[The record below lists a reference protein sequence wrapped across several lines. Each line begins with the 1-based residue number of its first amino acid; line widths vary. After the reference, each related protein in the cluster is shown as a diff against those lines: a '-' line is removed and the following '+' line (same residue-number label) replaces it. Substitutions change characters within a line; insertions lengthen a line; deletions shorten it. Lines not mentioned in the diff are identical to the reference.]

1 MLEAFDVD
9 HRQAIEGRLE
19 TERVEKVLFIC
30 TANICRSPMAEAIL
44 DALAKDG
51 GLSFQVESAGTA
63 ALVGKPMAPNAVVAL
78 EELGIHHEDHQ
89 ARQVDRAMLAEAEL
103 VLAMGPQHV
112 TALRRLCDGLA
123 CEIYT
128 LPEYATGV
136 SSDETISDP
145 YGLTISA
152 YRSSVR
158 QLLRYIEQTVNRL
171 NG

>member
-1 MLEAFDVD
+1 M
-9 HRQAIEGRLE
+9 RRI
-19 TERVEKVLFIC
+19 LFVC
-30 TANICRSPMAEAIL
+30 TANICRSPMAETIFN
-44 DALAKDG
+44 ALAKDK
-51 GLSFQVESAGTA
+51 GLAFRARSAGTA
-63 ALVGKPMAPNAVVAL
+63 ALVGKPMAPNAVAVL
-78 EELGIHHEDHQ
+78 EELGIYPEDHQ

-103 VLAMGPQHV
+103 VLAMGPRHV
-112 TALRRLCDGLA
+112 AALRRLCDGLA
-123 CEIYT
+123 GEIYT

-145 YGLTISA
+145 YGHTIST